1 MRAFSTNRRKCGA
14 GAGFVVVMLL
24 AMLGTWSATA
34 SVRGRMAARFDL
46 RRGRYKILS
55 YGLPPLWLPEYAR
68 LLKERYGVELH
79 PVAGCIVSK
88 TLFSYVDSYDDV
100 VVAEVNH
107 NFGHDVFKEC
117 AEDARKGAAGSDR
130 ASGHS
135 K

>member
-100 VVAEVNH
+100 VVA
-107 NFGHDVFKEC
+107 
-117 AEDARKGAAGSDR
+117 
-130 ASGHS
+130 
-135 K
+135 